1 MKCRVCGQNKDGID
15 FNQWVK
21 QTFTNY
27 DLLVGDGDVICDDC
41 AFWFDQASEELQKRV
56 GKDKPQRMQNY
67 SHFILGGEWIPVGKG
82 DKDKMKRLLLD
93 GAFPELAAIAVSGQK
108 HLVFRA
114 RRNPAGQN
122 CGWVQFEEQA
132 VWVDQD
138 KLRNLLDVIERLYK
152 VFSKA
157 EIESGKYLLNRV
169 YQYGIEKWIID
180 DKALLKYRKTGLF
193 ELALFL
199 AKRSENGDERD
210 DSDNTANDMAGD
222 TARLQE
228 QIPNDDL
235 GAIRERD
242 QIGGLHKQ
250 PPEIYQYSLFEI
262 TKPAGKNRR
271 GAGTV

>member
-15 FNQWVK
+15 FNRWVK
-21 QTFTNY
+21 QNFTNY
-27 DLLVGDGDVICDDC
+27 DLLVGDGDVICNEC
-41 AFWFDQASEELQKRV
+41 LFWFDQNSEELQKRV

-67 SHFILGGEWIPVGKG
+67 SHFILGGKWIPVGKG

-132 VWVDQD
+132 VWVEQD

-152 VFSKA
+152 VFSKL
-157 EIESGKYLLNRV
+157 EIETGKYQMHRV
-169 YQYGIEKWIID
+169 YEYGVLRLVED
-180 DKALLKYRKTGLF
+180 DKLLRPVRKTGLF

-199 AKRSENGDERD
+199 AQRSEDGDKTGKNSED
-210 DSDNTANDMAGD
+210 AVNNLEGD
-222 TARLQE
+222 TNRLQE
-228 QIPNDDL
+228 PLSDDDL
-235 GAIRERD
+235 GTVPVGSQSRGI
-242 QIGGLHKQ
+242 HKQ
-250 PPEIYQYSLFEI
+250 SNDSYF
-262 TKPAGKNRR
+262 R
-271 GAGTV
+271 